1 MKVTIKDLHKTFYPR
16 DNSYS
21 KDLDTGESITVNNG
35 YGLAGMHGAR
45 PVPVKIISTPFTMNV
60 TFLGN
65 NYKYEFVIVEYKN
78 KAYIVLNDFLDVN
91 PPKEKKEPVFMFVII
106 D

>member
-21 KDLDTGESITVNNG
+21 RDLATGESITVNNG
-35 YGLAGMHGAR
+35 YGLAGVYGSK
-45 PVPVKIISTPFTMNV
+45 PVAVKIISTPFNMTIEFMRNHY
-60 TFLGN
+60 T
-65 NYKYEFVIVEYKN
+65 YEFVIVEYKN
-78 KAYIVLNDFLDVN
+78 KAYLVLNDFKDVN
-91 PPKEKKEPVFMFVII
+91 PPKEKKEPVFMFLII